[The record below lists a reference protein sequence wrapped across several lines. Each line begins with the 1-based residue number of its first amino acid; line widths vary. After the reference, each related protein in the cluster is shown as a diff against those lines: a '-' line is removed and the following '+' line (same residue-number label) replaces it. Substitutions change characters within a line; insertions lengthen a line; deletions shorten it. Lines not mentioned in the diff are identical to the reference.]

1 MIGKEMLAALG
12 LYVAILS
19 SGQLLFKKAAQSSG
33 TISGLGDVRLL
44 VTNHWLWMALI
55 LYGVAT
61 VLWVA
66 ILQRVPPRSFIRGAV
81 KTIAPGQRIDPAE
94 LIRRLESYGY
104 DRSSTVMEPGE
115 YAQRGGILD
124 PFSGFTCSV
133 SQLHVESRGH
143 VRIKSADA
151 NAAPA
156 IRPASIDAPSPTA
169 RSACR
174 SRSTRSRPHRAPR
187 RPPAS

>member
-1 MIGKEMLAALG
+1 MLAALG

-66 ILQRVPPRSFIRGAV
+66 ILQRVPLSTAV
-81 KTIAPGQRIDPAE
+81 LFNALCFVLVPLSAAFFFGESVGWRHAVGIA
-94 LIRRLESYGY
+94 LIIAGLI
-104 DRSSTVMEPGE
+104 V
-115 YAQRGGILD
+115 
-124 PFSGFTCSV
+124 V
-133 SQLHVESRGH
+133 
-143 VRIKSADA
+143 
-151 NAAPA
+151 
-156 IRPASIDAPSPTA
+156 A
-169 RSACR
+169 R
-174 SRSTRSRPHRAPR
+174 
-187 RPPAS
+187 